1 MTDAAASA
9 RPADAAQ
16 QHDVA
21 FLAEVGGR
29 LCGSMDTDGTAATV
43 AELASPVLGERA
55 VVLMPA
61 SRGRWEWWC
70 HRLDGTSSHGKVRRM
85 APAAAPVLAR
95 AMFATQATVR
105 VIPIAEISVLPGSL
119 RESLSGFD
127 EVSVVPLISG
137 HGETP
142 GVLIL
147 ARSEV
152 LAEAERKVVKAF
164 AERAGAAL
172 GSATLFGKQRAAIDG
187 LETTLH
193 PAELPAVPGVQMAA
207 HYRPAA
213 GPLTVGGDFYDV
225 HPRSDGTL
233 LFLLGDVCGNGPE
246 AAALTG
252 NIRHALGALHLVERE
267 PNRLLDLVNTMLLGT
282 GGSRFAS
289 LVVGSMTS
297 RGADTMRLALG
308 SGGHPCPLVLRRDGT
323 VEEVVIPG
331 MLVGVTSN
339 ARFGQ
344 ETVELNRGD
353 VCLLYTDGIT
363 EARGGPTG
371 DEMFGEERLANLLA
385 GNHGTPIDTLLAKIN
400 AAVGEWLGGNDH
412 DDIALLAIQ
421 PQAS

>member
-16 QHDVA
+16 QHDDA

-29 LCGSMDTDGTAATV
+29 LCGSLDTDGTATAV
-43 AELASPVLGERA
+43 AELASPVLGDRA

-70 HRLDGTSSHGKVRRM
+70 HRLDGTSSHGKVRRLV
-85 APAAAPVLAR
+85 PAAAPVLAR
-95 AMFATQATVR
+95 AMFATQSTVR
-105 VIPIAEISVLPGSL
+105 VVPAGEIAALPGSL
-119 RESLSGFD
+119 RDTLAEFA

-137 HGETP
+137 LGDTP

-147 ARSEV
+147 ASSE
-152 LAEAERKVVKAF
+152 AMPDSERKVVRAF

-172 GSATLFGKQRAAIDG
+172 GSATLFGRQRAAIEG

-213 GPLTVGGDFYDV
+213 GPLRVGGDFYDV

-233 LFLLGDVCGNGPE
+233 LFLLGDVCGNGAE

-297 RGADTMRLALG
+297 RGADTMRLTLG

-323 VEEVVIPG
+323 VEEVIIPG

-344 ETVELNRGD
+344 EIVELNGGD

-385 GNHGTPIDTLLAKIN
+385 DCHDMPIETLLAKIN
-400 AAVGEWLGGNDH
+400 AAIGEWLGGNDH

-421 PQAS
+421 PQRA

>member
-1 MTDAAASA
+1 MTDATASA
-9 RPADAAQ
+9 RPTEAAA

-29 LCGSMDTDGTAATV
+29 LCGSMDTDATAATV
-43 AELASPVLGERA
+43 AELASPFLGERS

-61 SRGRWEWWC
+61 SRGRWEWWA
-70 HRLDGTSSHGKVRRM
+70 HRLDGTTAHGKVRRLV
-85 APAAAPVLAR
+85 PSAAPVLAR

-105 VIPIAEISVLPGSL
+105 LVPASEIGALPGPL
-119 RESLSGFD
+119 RELLRGFV
-127 EVSVVPLISG
+127 EVAVVPLVSSVDD
-137 HGETP
+137 TP

-147 ARSEV
+147 AGSEP
-152 LAEAERKVVKAF
+152 LAEAEQMVLREF

-172 GSATLFGKQRAAIDG
+172 KSASTFDKQRQAIEG

-193 PAELPAVPGVQMAA
+193 PAALPSVPGVRLAA

-225 HPRSDGTL
+225 HPRSDGTA

-267 PNRLLDLVNTMLLGT
+267 PNRLLDLVNTMLLAG

-297 RGADTMRLALG
+297 RSADTMRLALG

-323 VEEVVIPG
+323 VEEVIIPG
-331 MLVGVTSN
+331 MLVGVTSS

-371 DEMFGEERLANLLA
+371 DEMFGEERLANLLDGCA
-385 GNHGTPIDTLLAKIN
+385 DVTIDDVLAKIN

-421 PQAS
+421 PQPA

>member
-9 RPADAAQ
+9 RPVTAAQ

-29 LCGSMDTDGTAATV
+29 LCGSVDTDGTAAMV

-70 HRLDGTSSHGKVRRM
+70 HRLDGSSSHSKVRRL

-95 AMFATQATVR
+95 AMFASQATVR
-105 VIPIAEISVLPGSL
+105 VIPPAEVAALPGSL
-119 RESLSGFD
+119 RESLSGFA

-137 HGETP
+137 YGDTP

-147 ARSEV
+147 ARSDS
-152 LAEAERKVVKAF
+152 LADTDRKVVREF

-172 GSATLFGKQRAAIDG
+172 GSASLFGRQRAAIEG

-193 PAELPAVPGVQMAA
+193 PAELPAVPGVRMAA

-213 GPLTVGGDFYDV
+213 GPLRVGGDFYDV

-233 LFLLGDVCGNGPE
+233 LFLLGDVCGNGAE

-267 PNRLLDLVNTMLLGT
+267 PNRLLDLVNTMLMST

-297 RGADTMRLALG
+297 RGADSMRLALG
-308 SGGHPCPLVLRRDGT
+308 SGGHPCPLVLRQNGT

-344 ETVELNRGD
+344 EFVELNRGD
-353 VCLLYTDGIT
+353 ICLLYTDGVT
-363 EARGGPTG
+363 EARGGPSG
-371 DEMFGEERLANLLA
+371 DEMFGEERLTELLVRC
-385 GNHGTPIDTLLAKIN
+385 HGLPLDTLLARIN
-400 AAVGEWLGGNDH
+400 TAVGDWLGGNDH

-421 PQAS
+421 SQLS